1 MNCCFYVYKYSERE
15 KTGKNG
21 KISLNFSREREKTGI
36 PPYRGFP
43 IPDSRFPIPD
53 EKLKK
58 PIGHEKKEREKP
70 PQYLVGVQL
79 LRLLTIHKV
88 S

>member
-1 MNCCFYVYKYSERE
+1 MYTNTANGKKRE
-15 KTGKNG
+15 KTGKFPGISRGNG
-21 KISLNFSREREKTGI
+21 KKRES
-36 PPYRGFP
+36 PPIGGFP

-70 PQYLVGVQL
+70 PQYLVGVQI